1 MPLRLALLGGL
12 CLALFLPGLAGAAEP
27 TIPEDVIYRQQHL
40 GRRFNV
46 SPSEFNFLVDNL
58 VGVLAIASLPA
69 FRERHMLF
77 SGLRLDSISGAPTDF
92 TLRVQRQQA
101 RVRMSRPKAK
111 EILYQADVKL
121 EKLKLSI
128 TGQAWA
134 LLRLRYDDPAAQ
146 TLSLDLTVAF
156 KPSSAILAAAL
167 KPMLAAF
174 KAEMDRISQRMLVT
188 ADDFLKVYR
197 TELAGSFSQRALLA
211 QAAEL
216 IDQNR
221 QMQRE
226 LQARGQG
233 EASAPGERPLD
244 WRGWLLALGL
254 LLAALATGGALGLWW
269 SRRRSPEAAQAAA
282 LRRQLEEERAR
293 AHGLSQA
300 LARHQAQGQRLAEL
314 ARPAAEAPGEG

>member
-1 MPLRLALLGGL
+1 MSLTPFRPALLGVL
-12 CLALFLPGLAGAAEP
+12 CLALLLPGLAGAAEP
-27 TIPEDVIYRQQHL
+27 AIPGDVIYRQQHPGQRL
-40 GRRFNV
+40 NI

-58 VGVLAIASLPA
+58 VGVLAIASQPS

-77 SGLRLDSISGAPTDF
+77 SGLRLDSISGTPGDF
-92 TLRVQRQQA
+92 TVRVHKQQA
-101 RVRMSRPKAK
+101 RVRMSRPGAK
-111 EILYQADVKL
+111 EVLYQADVKL

-128 TGQAWA
+128 TGQAWV
-134 LLRLRYDDPAAQ
+134 LLRLSYDDPAAK
-146 TLSLDLTVAF
+146 SLTMDLTVAF

-174 KAEMDRISQRMLVT
+174 KAEMDRISGRVLLM

-197 TELAGSFSQRALLA
+197 AELAGSFGQRALLA
-211 QAAEL
+211 QAAVL

-254 LLAALATGGALGLWW
+254 LLAALAAGGALGLWW
-269 SRRRSPEAAQAAA
+269 SRRRSPDAAQAVE

-293 AHGLSQA
+293 AHELSQA
-300 LARHQAQGQRLAEL
+300 LAQHQTRGQRLAEL
-314 ARPAAEAPGEG
+314 AAEAASEG